1 MQVFYHSHRKRK
13 TAGIKIRDLEAQW
26 NMLFQQEKR
35 EWAEKKDQLGKCLPC
50 KHGDLSLIP
59 RITRTRTT
67 IATTTTATTTDLV
80 VCLCNIILALGKQRQ
95 EDHKSSLGSQP
106 SLFK

>member
-13 TAGIKIRDLEAQW
+13 TAGIEIRDLEAQW

-59 RITRTRTT
+59 RITRTTTTTT
-67 IATTTTATTTDLV
+67 IATTTTDLV
-80 VCLCNIILALGKQRQ
+80 VCLCNITLALGKQRQ

-106 SLFK
+106 SLFR